1 MKGGGGKKEEEE
13 GSCELRQTQ
22 GGHMNGLL
30 RPSWSCLW
38 WLQEAGPSQDPR
50 PCRLQCEDS
59 FWLLSSVV
67 DASAGVA
74 NQVQVNSWAEGRVAL
89 AEIILR
95 FEEVSVCGHIHD
107 YGEIALKLM

>member
-38 WLQEAGPSQDPR
+38 WLQEAGHIRADITLSVV
-50 PCRLQCEDS
+50 
-59 FWLLSSVV
+59 LSSCFIF
-67 DASAGVA
+67 
-74 NQVQVNSWAEGRVAL
+74 L
-89 AEIILR
+89 
-95 FEEVSVCGHIHD
+95 
-107 YGEIALKLM
+107 

>member
-1 MKGGGGKKEEEE
+1 MKKRRRKGG
-13 GSCELRQTQ
+13 
-22 GGHMNGLL
+22 
-30 RPSWSCLW
+30 

-74 NQVQVNSWAEGRVAL
+74 NQVQVNLWAEGRVAL